1 MIPADTSLS
10 MERVR
15 VGVRFASEFAVS
27 RRTVVKVGGEVGSLW
42 PLFNDERPVP
52 IAPFEIDTCA
62 TSLGLLSSLMGPAL
76 GNAERAEMI
85 EQALVTLISL
95 RRVDGSWPSIRL
107 TPSISAKDH
116 MEGIV
121 NDTIF
126 AVQALLSAGFLAP
139 DGDPGVPPTPASA
152 AELSSA
158 AARAAWLQESVDW
171 IERNRVGMGWYYTD
185 TTHMASPDQ
194 YGPAVGPTASM
205 VVLLDEWMSLI
216 RPEHGVSYHLRLRAM
231 RDDAISW
238 LKSAQAGS
246 GGFGRS
252 YGGPPLL
259 GHTALAV
266 LALLRGADS
275 SRDELGLAARWLVR
289 RTSKRKVRKL
299 VVADCFDEYEQLLSR
314 GRSRYVKRI
323 ISHEYPIEALLV
335 RAMGAL
341 LLDFRFRSAAL
352 TQGLQ
357 QRVAGMG
364 EMLLDRQAE
373 DGTLKGSFRSRRVTA
388 GEHAP
393 VYWVYQG
400 VLALR
405 VLQEL
410 CAEGFLREGQ
420 AVRSAVIVAI
430 MSVAL
435 FVIYLWANEWSVSV
449 MPTLALIASGILV
462 NLLTYFLTRNR

>member
-1 MIPADTSLS
+1 LIPADTSLS
-10 MERVR
+10 VERIR
-15 VGVRFASEFAVS
+15 VGVRLAGELTVS
-27 RRTVVKVGGEVGSLW
+27 RRTVVKVGGEMGSLW
-42 PLFNDERPVP
+42 PLFNDDRPVP
-52 IAPFEIDTCA
+52 IAHFEIDTCA
-62 TSLGLLSSLMGPAL
+62 TSLGLLSSLEAAVLAPADRVEL
-76 GNAERAEMI
+76 T
-85 EQALVTLISL
+85 EQALVTLVSL
-95 RRVDGSWPSIRL
+95 RRADGSWPSIRL

-126 AVQALLSAGFLAP
+126 AVQALLHTGFLAP
-139 DGDPGVPPTPASA
+139 DGDPGVPRTPASTGQ
-152 AELSSA
+152 LSSA
-158 AARAAWLQESVDW
+158 AGRAAWLAESVAW

-185 TTHMASPDQ
+185 TTHMANPDQ

-216 RPEHGVSYHLRLRAM
+216 RPEHGVGYHLRLREM
-231 RDDAISW
+231 RNDAISW

-252 YGGPPLL
+252 QGGPPLL

-266 LALLRGADS
+266 LALLCTTDS
-275 SRDELGLAARWLVR
+275 NRDELGLAARWLVR
-289 RTSKRKVRKL
+289 KTSKRKLRKL
-299 VVADCFDEYEQLLSR
+299 VVADCFDEYEQLVSR
-314 GRSRYVKRI
+314 GRSRYVKRV

-335 RAMGAL
+335 RVMGAL
-341 LLDFRFRSAAL
+341 LLDFRFRPAGL
-352 TQGLQ
+352 TQLLQ
-357 QRVAGMG
+357 QRVAGVG

-373 DGTLKGSFRSRRVTA
+373 DGALKGSFRSRRVTS

-400 VLALR
+400 ILALR
-405 VLQEL
+405 ALQKL

-420 AVRSAVIVAI
+420 AVRSVFVVAI

-435 FVIYLWANEWSVSV
+435 FVIYLWASNWSVAV